1 MVAREDIQALADE
14 IAAKFPEV
22 ERVILFGSHAYGTPG
37 EWSDVDLMVLM
48 PTDESRSAASLR
60 ICRAVTHRFA
70 RDILV
75 YDPAVARRRYELW
88 DPIIRHAFDGGQVLY
103 ERSERGH
110 ARLARER
117 R

>member
-48 PTDESRSAASLR
+48 PFEGSGFRATGRVS
-60 ICRAVTHRFA
+60 RAVSHDFP
-70 RDILV
+70 RDLIV
-75 YDPAVARRRYELW
+75 YDPADARERYELW
-88 DPIIRHAFDGGQVLY
+88 DPIVRHAFDRGEVLY
-103 ERSERGH
+103 ERDRQ
-110 ARLARER
+110 AVA
-117 R
+117 